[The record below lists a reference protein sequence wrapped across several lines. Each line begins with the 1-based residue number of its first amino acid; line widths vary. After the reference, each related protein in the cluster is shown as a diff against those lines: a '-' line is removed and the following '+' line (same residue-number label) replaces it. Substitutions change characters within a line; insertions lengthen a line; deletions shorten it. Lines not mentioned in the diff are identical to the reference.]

1 MPLVAPRMPVGER
14 LRIAKTRSH
23 SSVLPEKETGRTNTN
38 VATVAA
44 NPGARSPDN
53 R

>member
-14 LRIAKTRSH
+14 LRIAKTRSQTL
-23 SSVLPEKETGRTNTN
+23 VLPENETGRTNTN

-44 NPGARSPDN
+44 DPGAQSPDN